1 MLEKLAPRERQI
13 VDLLYARG
21 ESTVVEI
28 CEALPD
34 PLTDSAVRAMLIRL
48 LSKGFVRR
56 RSTERGYAYA
66 PALAEADAKRS
77 ALRQLVATFFGNSP
91 ARAASALL
99 GMTDKLSRDELEELQ
114 KMIAQAAKD
123 RPK

>member
-13 VDLLYARG
+13 VDLLYAHG
-21 ESTVVEI
+21 EATVGQI

-56 RSTERGYAYA
+56 RRTKQGYAYT
-66 PALAEADAKRS
+66 PTVAEAEAKKS
-77 ALRQLVATFFGNSP
+77 ALSRVVETFFSNSP

-99 GMTDKLSRDELEELQ
+99 GMTDKMSRDELEELHEIVARA
-114 KMIAQAAKD
+114 MKD
-123 RPK
+123 VPK

>member
-21 ESTVVEI
+21 ESTVAEV
-28 CEALPD
+28 CEVLPD

-66 PALAEADAKRS
+66 PALAEADVKRS
-77 ALRQLVATFFGNSP
+77 VLRQLVGTFFGNSP

-99 GMTDKLSRDELEELQ
+99 GMTDKLTRDELEELQ
-114 KMIAQAAKD
+114 QMIAQAMKD
-123 RPK
+123 TPK